1 MDFTIFWIEF
11 ELTDMPLLPQVEVA
25 GLGLFALSQSPTGA
39 QLMKWDALDSLLHVF
54 QEVSL
59 GPGSINPNP
68 QAHPQIDGRKE
79 ARRLG
84 T

>member
-1 MDFTIFWIEF
+1 
-11 ELTDMPLLPQVEVA
+11 MPLLPQVEVA